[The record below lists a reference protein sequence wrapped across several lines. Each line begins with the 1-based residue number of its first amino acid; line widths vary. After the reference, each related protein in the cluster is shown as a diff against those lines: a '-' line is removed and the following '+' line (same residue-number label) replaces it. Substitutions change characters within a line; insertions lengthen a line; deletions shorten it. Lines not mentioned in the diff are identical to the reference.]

1 MNAFKKNPNY
11 LLIYCAKTVLILS
24 ALCAGLYLFKGV
36 SFEISLAPW
45 MAILP
50 IISILLCALPSAV
63 LHNCAHSNTGPKAV
77 NDMTGEIL
85 GTFMLYGF
93 KGFRL
98 GHMFH
103 HKYPDNPKYDV
114 HPPKGHDF
122 LSFLVSPIKATLD
135 VVERAYYEEHGYSQK
150 TVNNIRAQKILFN
163 LGIVLRIAFWFLL
176 FGPTLFVLLY
186 LPTYFL
192 NIFVFAH
199 INFVAHRENAD
210 GTSEIINLNS
220 NLYYKIVN
228 RLSFGGYFHKNHHR
242 RPRAFNPS
250 KIVIENDV
258 PYITYYHGTQIE
270 ELPLASLAGGRR

>member
-1 MNAFKKNPNY
+1 MNEFKKNPNY
-11 LLIYCAKTVLILS
+11 LLTYCIKTVVILS
-24 ALCAGLYLFKGV
+24 ALCIALYFVRGI
-36 SFEISLAPW
+36 SFEISLEPW
-45 MAILP
+45 MYALP
-50 IISILLCALPSAV
+50 LVSILLCGFPSAV
-63 LHNCAHSNTGPKAV
+63 LHNCAHSNTGTKRI
-77 NDMTGEIL
+77 NDIVGEIL

-103 HKYPDNPKYDV
+103 HKYPDDPRYDV

-122 LSFLVSPIKATLD
+122 LSFLVSPIKATLE
-135 VVERAYYEEHGYSQK
+135 VVERSYYEEHGHNQK
-150 TVNNIRAQKILFN
+150 TINNIRAQKFLFN
-163 LGIVLRIAFWFLL
+163 VGILLRITFWFLL

-220 NLYYKIVN
+220 NLYYKLVN

-250 KIVIENDV
+250 KVVIENDV
-258 PYITYYHGTQIE
+258 AYITYYHGPSAN
-270 ELPLASLAGGRR
+270 ELPIASIAGGRR